1 MTDVSHLPETKLSFL
16 GLTPTVEYSEEFR
29 FGFAV
34 HEYIVDVDFAYFVS
48 KSVGDFVLHTELKV
62 RASSFQSH
70 SNPCQS
76 T

>member
-1 MTDVSHLPETKLSFL
+1 MTNVSHLPETKLSFF
-16 GLTPTVEYSEEFR
+16 GVDTYGRGEFR

-70 SNPCQS
+70 SNPCPLV
-76 T
+76 